1 MTISTN
7 IDLDFWVPVVLFVPV
22 IILFLY
28 IVIFFT
34 ASQVYVSNVAD
45 KVVKLNNQQKY
56 HEAVEKS
63 EHITIMFAP
72 DRDYRYSSFSKAGKL
87 ALANSYIK
95 IGDEEQAI
103 SVYLNILGYT
113 DEDYQAMQYLTGDV
127 SIDSLQELAIY
138 K

>member
-7 IDLDFWVPVVLFVPV
+7 IDLDFWGPVVLFVPV

-34 ASQVYVSNVAD
+34 ASQVHVSNVAD
-45 KVVKLNNQQKY
+45 KVVTLNNEQKY
-56 HEAVEKS
+56 HEVIENS
-63 EHITIMFAP
+63 ENITIMFAP

-87 ALANSYIK
+87 ALANSYIMA
-95 IGDEEQAI
+95 GNEQQATQ
-103 SVYLNILGYT
+103 VYLNILGYT

-127 SIDSLQELAIY
+127 SIGSLKELAIY